1 MRKNIVMGKLM
12 QFLSTAAWPVVAGLG
27 LSDQKR
33 AQPITPQ
40 GLFRLGYLLFG
51 DWSTQNAPAASGMLP
66 TTYFHVLP
74 CTSRGRGWP
83 FKKHCGAGWLINKM
97 LFKNIRSA
105 IVFCHDA
112 AGLNTANR
120 RTMGKKAAPKKLT
133 VENVAVYNKGEFR
146 KDLFQPHR
154 YDITFRQR
162 RKFPPR
168 VAKARSGGAVTS
180 PNLEAKEGG
189 CSPVRQLPGNTRRPL
204 QPW

>member
-1 MRKNIVMGKLM
+1 MLLLPCVVLEPLACVSGRNRGRGPLTKGAKRARFFSTRTPVRKNIVMGKLM

-112 AGLNTANR
+112 AG
-120 RTMGKKAAPKKLT
+120 
-133 VENVAVYNKGEFR
+133 
-146 KDLFQPHR
+146 
-154 YDITFRQR
+154 
-162 RKFPPR
+162 
-168 VAKARSGGAVTS
+168 
-180 PNLEAKEGG
+180 
-189 CSPVRQLPGNTRRPL
+189 
-204 QPW
+204 